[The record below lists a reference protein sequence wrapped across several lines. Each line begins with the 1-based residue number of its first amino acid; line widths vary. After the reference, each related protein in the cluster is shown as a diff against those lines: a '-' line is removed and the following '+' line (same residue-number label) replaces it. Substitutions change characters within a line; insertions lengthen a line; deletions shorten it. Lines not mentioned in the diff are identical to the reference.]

1 MKQKRNSHIRKSNY
15 HPPKIQTVKPV
26 QKTAPQQKR
35 RVEHTSS
42 KKKKSASPLKE
53 KSGRQLPEKYP
64 LPGRLIFWKRIL
76 NNVISV
82 KPVLLF
88 LILCLAGG
96 SGIYIVHRL
105 SSRFAGG
112 GDKTIHVFSKKNR
125 GTFA

>member
-15 HPPKIQTVKPV
+15 HPPKIQT
-26 QKTAPQQKR
+26 
-35 RVEHTSS
+35 
-42 KKKKSASPLKE
+42 
-53 KSGRQLPEKYP
+53 
-64 LPGRLIFWKRIL
+64 
-76 NNVISV
+76 V

-112 GDKTIHVFSKKNR
+112 GDKTIHVFSKK
-125 GTFA
+125 T